1 MSKKLLF
8 IISLLIVLFVI
19 FAFGVKVTENIND
32 AKLMNDYTYQGID
45 KNNKLI
51 QKPTIKAIEY
61 HRILVN
67 KWLIGLAFGFI
78 IPLAFLLSGF
88 SAGIRSLAFR
98 RTSILF
104 LVFFIYFLIY
114 ECINTILELPLDYY
128 STFTLKHIYGL
139 SNQTFS
145 KWVLDFLKN
154 FIITTLIGS
163 LFIYFV
169 YRLIKRLPNSW
180 WLWLGILM
188 IPILAFVTF
197 ISPMYIDPLF
207 NKYQKIQD
215 VNLENK
221 IYSELKRAGIENCNV
236 YEVYKSVDTNEM
248 NAYMT
253 GILNSKRIVIW
264 DTTIKKLTDRETLC
278 VLAHEMGHYV
288 MNHIWKGIIL
298 GGILSIFIFY
308 IVNKAAIFVI
318 NNSNFGFS
326 KIYDIASLPLLIIL
340 LNLVLFI
347 VTPAINSYSRYTELE
362 ADRFELE
369 LTKDNEAA
377 VSSTIKLH
385 QNSLILPSPGII
397 YKLWNCDHPTFEE
410 RVEFANSY
418 KPWEKGEPL
427 KYQKYIKSN
436 K

>member
-8 IISLLIVLFVI
+8 ITSLIIILFII
-19 FAFGVKVTENIND
+19 FVFSVKITENVND
-32 AKLMNDYTYQGID
+32 AELMNDYTYQSENKGT
-45 KNNKLI
+45 KLI
-51 QKPTIKAIEY
+51 QKPAKKAIEY
-61 HRILVN
+61 HRIIVN
-67 KWLIGLAFGFI
+67 QWLIRLSLSFV
-78 IPLAFLLSGF
+78 IPLIFLTSGLS
-88 SAGIRSLAFR
+88 SGIRNWAFK
-98 RTSILF
+98 RTSI
-104 LVFFIYFLIY
+104 VFFAFLIYFLIY
-114 ECINTILELPLDYY
+114 SIITTALELPLNYY

-139 SNQTFS
+139 SNQTFF
-145 KWVLDFLKN
+145 KWTSDFLKS
-154 FIITTLIGS
+154 FIITTSAGS

-169 YRLIKRLPNSW
+169 YMLMKRLPNSW
-180 WLWLGILM
+180 WFYLGILM

-207 NKYQKIQD
+207 NKYQKVQD

-221 IYSELKRAGIENCNV
+221 IHSELKRAGIENCNV
-236 YEVYKSVDTNEM
+236 YEVYKSADTNEM

-253 GILNSKRIVIW
+253 GVLNSKRIVIW

-288 MNHIWKGIIL
+288 MNHIWKSIVL

-326 KIYDIASLPLLIIL
+326 QIHDTASLPLLIIL
-340 LNLVLFI
+340 LNLFVFI
-347 VTPAINSYSRYTELE
+347 ITPAINSYSRYTEFE

-385 QNSLILPSPGII
+385 QNSLILPSPGVV
-397 YKLWNCDHPTFEE
+397 YKLWNYDHPTFEE
-410 RVEFANSY
+410 RVKFANDY
-418 KPWEKGEPL
+418 KPWEYGEPL
-427 KYQKYIKSN
+427 KYEKYIN